1 MTTSKITRKFER
13 LLFKG
18 IPEQPEHNWERN
30 ENSNV
35 ALRVTGR
42 PPSSSANNCSSRI
55 VTGESVGYFLYDD
68 DKQTEEFIPES

>member
-35 ALRVTGR
+35 AARVTGR
-42 PPSSSANNCSSRI
+42 PPSPFVGNSSRNCE
-55 VTGESVGYFLYDD
+55 GELVGYFLYNNE
-68 DKQTEEFIPES
+68 KQTEEFISEI